1 MNSRNHLQII
11 KNENKN
17 IHFFTGEHEQQE
29 LSSRSSSS
37 NQQQNQTHSSS
48 SDSSLCTAVAPSS
61 NAPVSNIIDISR
73 SSDELPAQPILV
85 SYPLNKQNR
94 SFLSQWF
101 AKFSW
106 LEYSEQTDS
115 AYCYYC
121 RHFSTGININNR
133 VINFSLIRRVLF
145 QHSVPFLSDFYLLH
159 CMIFFFHYV

>member
-48 SDSSLCTAVAPSS
+48 SDSSLCIAVAPSS

-73 SSDELPAQPILV
+73 SSDELPA
-85 SYPLNKQNR
+85 
-94 SFLSQWF
+94 
-101 AKFSW
+101 
-106 LEYSEQTDS
+106 
-115 AYCYYC
+115 
-121 RHFSTGININNR
+121 
-133 VINFSLIRRVLF
+133 
-145 QHSVPFLSDFYLLH
+145 
-159 CMIFFFHYV
+159 